1 MRNPLRRIGSWFGRH
16 WLWFAVPVAVVVV
29 LAVVI
34 AFFIDEPLRRM
45 TEREMNRKMKGYTAH
60 IRKLDFHPIGF
71 SIDFYDVQF
80 IQNANP
86 EPPGMRIAR
95 LSASVQWRALLR
107 RALVTDFKLAPPL
120 IYVGKCPLMT
130 ELSN

>member
-1 MRNPLRRIGSWFGRH
+1 MRNPLRGIGSWFGRH

-45 TEREMNRKMKGYTAH
+45 TEREMTRKTNGYTAH
-60 IRKLDFHPIGF
+60 IRKLDSHPTAF
-71 SIDFYDVQF
+71 PIDFYHPQI

-86 EPPGMRIAR
+86 
-95 LSASVQWRALLR
+95 
-107 RALVTDFKLAPPL
+107 APPL
-120 IYVGKCPLMT
+120 MRSEPPSASPQWPALIRRPP
-130 ELSN
+130 